1 MPGLGVTD
9 PTEAPIVL
17 IMNTSTDRPRSLQ
30 TVVFALVAVGLIALA
45 LGGYL
50 TPLSRI
56 ILNPLVVVQT
66 WIATR
71 YQAVQDIVSAPQDV
85 VRLRQRNSDLE
96 AEVARLQTQIIQLQE
111 QLSETNVLSALV
123 DFARANPENRYQA
136 AAVIARDPS
145 PFLQY
150 VIINRG
156 SDDGMRRGMPV
167 VTQKGLIGRIA
178 AVTAGAARVQLITDP
193 SSTVNVR
200 LEPSGAQAILQGQL
214 TGEIILDMIPQGANI
229 QPGDL
234 VLTSGQGGGYPPNIL
249 IGQVSSIRSRDQDIF
264 QRASVQTVT
273 AFSQINI
280 VLIIVNFKPI
290 EITPL
295 LPTPGAP

>member
-1 MPGLGVTD
+1 
-9 PTEAPIVL
+9 
-17 IMNTSTDRPRSLQ
+17 MNTSTDRPRSLQ